1 MGISYSREL
10 HRLVEPNDHVDS
22 EEGNQEAV
30 FRSTGLCN
38 PCRNRGTPKRRV
50 FLNQKRDE

>member
-10 HRLVEPNDHVDS
+10 HRLVESNDHVDS
-22 EEGNQEAV
+22 EEGNQEAI
-30 FRSTGLCN
+30 FRDTGLCN
-38 PCRNRGTPKRRV
+38 PCRNRGAPKQRV